1 MIQEDIKYLENW
13 LDLATNPDRVG
24 RLQLS
29 VWIFDDGTKDINLLD
44 DKLIP
49 LVEDTLKGLQD
60 DLSKLATELSEYFAE
75 DQFHEIPVDKTE

>member
-1 MIQEDIKYLENW
+1 MIQGDIKYLENW
-13 LDLATNPDRVG
+13 LDLATNTDRVG

-29 VWIFDDGTKDINLLD
+29 TCVADGTKDINLLD